1 MAGLLNRS
9 VLTVV
14 LLAAILAVMML
25 AVYAQWGMIR
35 DARADIELE
44 RAALAR
50 VEAEVRAK
58 QELQARL
65 PALEA
70 RLAAGFRSLPVQPDE
85 SALLAELERI
95 GNQAGVRSLQVRFGP
110 RVAGQGYT
118 EMPLTIAFEGRYHG
132 LLFFLDRLGAGERAV
147 RVDAVNVSKGGTD
160 PSEVNVEIRAGVFYR
175 N

>member
-70 RLAAGFRSLPVQPDE
+70 RLAAGFRSLPVQPNE
-85 SALLAELERI
+85 SALLAELERV
-95 GNQAGVRSLQVRFGP
+95 GNQAGLRSLQVRFGA
-110 RVAGQGYT
+110 RTAGAGYT
-118 EMPLTIAFEGRYHG
+118 EMPLTITFEGRYHG
-132 LLFFLDRLGAGERAV
+132 LLFFLDRLGAAGRAV
-147 RVDAVNVSKGGTD
+147 RVNGVNINKAGTD
-160 PSEVNVEIRAGVFYR
+160 PSEIRVEIRASTFYR